1 MPAHQYNKTQM
12 NEKHTDKYYI
22 CKTNTDII
30 ELEVFKFIKIALLI
44 YFFLRMCLGFIEYF
58 INP

>member
-1 MPAHQYNKTQM
+1 MNKI
-12 NEKHTDKYYI
+12 HTDIYHI

-30 ELEVFKFIKIALLI
+30 ELENFKFIKIALLI
-44 YFFLRMCLGFIEYF
+44 YFFLRMCLGLIEFF